1 MPTYI
6 EPVSSERFTELCKE
20 LKNYSAVPTEY
31 FDRFEVKRGLR
42 NRDGSGVMA
51 GDRKSVV

>member
-20 LKNYSAVPTEY
+20 LKNYSAVPAEY
-31 FDRFEVKRGLR
+31 FDRF
-42 NRDGSGVMA
+42 
-51 GDRKSVV
+51 